1 MILGY
6 NFSHANSHS
15 DKSFSPGKEK
25 DVKRCHEYYNNS
37 RSVQGRDHLK
47 CLRSIPQDLSQ
58 LGYVNEQSCSCMQN
72 LQFHC
77 LLFLWGEEGEDR
89 DKVGE
94 VSLFRLLKFSVCG
107 YESMCEQKFFLM
119 GISFSPYNLSARIQ
133 PCDLQ
138 ENLS

>member
-37 RSVQGRDHLK
+37 ISVQGRDHLK
-47 CLRSIPQDLSQ
+47 WGRSIPQDLSQ
-58 LGYVNEQSCSCMQN
+58 LGYVNEQSCNCMQN
-72 LQFHC
+72 LHC
-77 LLFLWGEEGEDR
+77 FTAFFGERRVKTEIKQAKYPCSD
-89 DKVGE
+89 
-94 VSLFRLLKFSVCG
+94 LKFSVSG
-107 YESMCEQKFFLM
+107 YESMCEWKFFLM
-119 GISFSPYNLSARIQ
+119 GISFSPYFLSARIQ